1 MKKLLIL
8 SALVALAACSPSN
21 QAQQSAP
28 AAEQAAPVA
37 TEQAAPAQQ
46 APVANNEITVN
57 YACTAEGKKI
67 AVTAVYAAQGDDLV
81 SVKLTADGKEYPVLP
96 RNTNNKEEN
105 EFADDKYTWVTDV
118 ATAQN
123 VATQSPNMLTE
134 KGTSTVNGE
143 NLPTDN
149 ILFKYCEISANP

>member
-28 AAEQAAPVA
+28 AVEQAPVAEQAAPV
-37 TEQAAPAQQ
+37 EQ
-46 APVANNEITVN
+46 APVANDEITVN

-96 RNTNNKEEN
+96 RNANNKEEN

-149 ILFKYCEISANP
+149 ILFKYCEISVNP